1 MYANNRRIESTQCYC
16 LFNPKHNVIAR
27 TALIIAKV
35 MVETQLRYFA
45 SGEELY
51 RFVRPI
57 HPNPTIWRSPLI
69 VEIDFHVQILAT
81 SGLAG
86 RGLSI
91 EAAPAPKRTARQLPI
106 MPLCKLS
113 QP

>member
-16 LFNPKHNVIAR
+16 LFNPKHNVIAC

-35 MVETQLRYFA
+35 MVETQLRDFA
-45 SGEELY
+45 SGEKLY

-57 HPNPTIWRSPLI
+57 DPHPTIWRSPLI

-81 SGLAG
+81 SGSAG
-86 RGLSI
+86 CVLSF
-91 EAAPAPKRTARQLPI
+91 EAAPDPKAAINRPEIRQ
-106 MPLCKLS
+106 
-113 QP
+113 